1 MQIIK
6 LGAGE
11 GGQGV
16 LNFPLPFPLI
26 PVPCLF
32 LLAPALPLCAFFDYT
47 ILYMTSHS
55 FPYFS
60 LFRPPWESCF
70 PPPLSLLPIPTLFS
84 PSYLLPCPPPPS
96 ETEKNEDVTF
106 FTLPSGLGLV
116 IPIFFRV
123 FFCGHLPQTPSFRS
137 VKQIIAVFRYKG

>member
-1 MQIIK
+1 
-6 LGAGE
+6 
-11 GGQGV
+11 
-16 LNFPLPFPLI
+16 
-26 PVPCLF
+26 
-32 LLAPALPLCAFFDYT
+32 
-47 ILYMTSHS
+47 MTSHS

-106 FTLPSGLGLV
+106 FTLPSGRGLV
-116 IPIFFRV
+116 IPIFFPCFFFVVTCPRLPV
-123 FFCGHLPQTPSFRS
+123 FVRSNKYSLSFATRARTCIS
-137 VKQIIAVFRYKG
+137 SDLNNCVLHPEGGRTTTGSNAPGAFLVT